1 MSFSCR
7 RLSRRLSHLCSAR
20 LSPLCSRRPLPL
32 FPSSS
37 PSVPVVSLSSLFLL
51 PSFAYSLCS
60 LPVDCLLPLFPSP
73 SIAYSLCSR
82 RRRLLTS
89 ILSSHSLCLFQMI
102 VYASCLQGSDPVRLF
117 DKRINA
123 KRASKILELCIL
135 HLAMSEITVVGTR
148 HQIVINEAIDL
159 AKRFCDGAAPRI
171 INGCLNTFIKGLI
184 ETKSPVE
191 PKQQVSV
198 EAVKSLT

>member
-1 MSFSCR
+1 MR
-7 RLSRRLSHLCSAR
+7 PAYKDPI
-20 LSPLCSRRPLPL
+20 PLGYLIRESTQRENEP
-32 FPSSS
+32 
-37 PSVPVVSLSSLFLL
+37 
-51 PSFAYSLCS
+51 
-60 LPVDCLLPLFPSP
+60 
-73 SIAYSLCSR
+73 
-82 RRRLLTS
+82 
-89 ILSSHSLCLFQMI
+89 
-102 VYASCLQGSDPVRLF
+102 
-117 DKRINA
+117 
-123 KRASKILELCIL
+123 ASKILELCIL

-148 HQIVINEAIDL
+148 HQIVINEVVDL